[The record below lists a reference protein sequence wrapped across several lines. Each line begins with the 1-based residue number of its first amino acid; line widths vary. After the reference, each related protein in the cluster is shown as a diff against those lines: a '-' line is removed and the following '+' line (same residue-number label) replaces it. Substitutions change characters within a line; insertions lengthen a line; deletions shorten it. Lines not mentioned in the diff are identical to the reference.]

1 MLSTSYS
8 QAGGGRDYGLTLTK
22 GTLKLSS
29 WILKFTLV
37 TGRGME
43 GEGCMEGDGRGWV
56 YGGGREKG
64 GGEEVEGKEEGR
76 GGREEGD
83 GWRG

>member
-1 MLSTSYS
+1 MRGSPSVVHFLLS
-8 QAGGGRDYGLTLTK
+8 GRWREGLWAHLDK
-22 GTLKLSS
+22 GDLKVVFVDTQVHLGD
-29 WILKFTLV
+29 W
-37 TGRGME
+37 
-43 GEGCMEGDGRGWV
+43 EGDGRGGV